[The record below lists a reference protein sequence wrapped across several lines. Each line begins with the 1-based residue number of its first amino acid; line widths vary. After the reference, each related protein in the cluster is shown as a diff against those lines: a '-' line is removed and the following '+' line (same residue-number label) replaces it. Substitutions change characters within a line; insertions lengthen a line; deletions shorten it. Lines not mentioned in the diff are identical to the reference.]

1 MAKKLEKPY
10 EVQLR
15 DYDEAVQSLRDHG
28 FDLQEAPG
36 SASRMFLRKYNCSA
50 AIEKDADGR
59 VRVFAWPGYLIGNEI
74 SKLINRG
81 YQQFLKT
88 TKNEVAATADKL
100 GALHDFTEEFKQAL
114 GLPALYNESLGT
126 VSEDYIYDRVNGRE
140 GPLAERPVRPWEAKK
155 AKKKA

>member
-10 EVQLR
+10 EIQPR
-15 DYDEAVQSLRDHG
+15 EYDEAVQWLRDHQ

-36 SASRMFLRKYNCSA
+36 AANRIFLRKYNCSA
-50 AIEKDADGR
+50 AVQKAQDGKAS
-59 VRVFAWPGYLIGNEI
+59 VFAWPGYVIGNEI

-88 TKNEVAATADKL
+88 TKNEFAATDDKL
-100 GALHDFTEEFKQAL
+100 RALHDFTEEFKQAL
-114 GLPALYNESLGT
+114 GLPNLYNESLGT
-126 VSEDYIYDRVNGRE
+126 VSENYVYDRVNGRE
-140 GPLAERPVRPWEAKK
+140 GPIGERVERPWEKK